1 MGGGGI
7 RAGRLGSWGLQQV
20 TRSGTST
27 QTARQIQCVPAHCPH
42 HACTRAAVADML
54 LPRLARPPISIS
66 APPTCLP
73 NTPAPTCDV
82 GKRDAPLEGRC
93 PEVDGLQ
100 LQRAGRS
107 GAVRAAQ
114 GRPAAGSC
122 SRHVAGSGQRPGSP
136 TLGPAGWFH
145 SIRSFWPSDGAEADM
160 AAGRLRSWLHRVVKV
175 HGAGQ

>member
-7 RAGRLGSWGLQQV
+7 RAGRLGVAAGHTKWHQHPDCKTDPMRTCSLP
-20 TRSGTST
+20 TSCMHASGGGRHV
-27 QTARQIQCVPAHCPH
+27 AAPACS
-42 HACTRAAVADML
+42 
-54 LPRLARPPISIS
+54 PPISIS

-160 AAGRLRSWLHRVVKV
+160 AAGWLRSWLHRVVKV